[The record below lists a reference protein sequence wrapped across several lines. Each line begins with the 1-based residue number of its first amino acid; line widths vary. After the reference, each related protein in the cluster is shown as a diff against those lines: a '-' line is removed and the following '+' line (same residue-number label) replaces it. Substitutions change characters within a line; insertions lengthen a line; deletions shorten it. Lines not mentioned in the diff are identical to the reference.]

1 MEKIT
6 VKDTAL
12 ILGVT
17 KATVYNWIKAGII
30 PAVKYGRKTIR
41 LNKDDV
47 IAYANHGNQHNDHID
62 N

>member
-6 VKDTAL
+6 VKDTAK

-41 LNKDDV
+41 QNNDDV
-47 IAYANHGNQHNDHID
+47 IAYANHGNQYNDHIE